1 MKSKRDLSDQ
11 QFREAMA
18 KHGWTKP
25 DYQFLGYW
33 QHRSGLHAS
42 TWNYRTNREALKALA
57 AIGERH
63 EAKGASRPARIAAS
77 TLLKLLAPVA
87 LAAAKGRAAQ

>member
-1 MKSKRDLSDQ
+1 MRDLTDK
-11 QFREAMA
+11 QFRAAMA

-42 TWNYRTNREALKALA
+42 AWNYGTNRAALA
-57 AIGERH
+57 AMSAMGEKH
-63 EAKGASRPARIAAS
+63 ERQKQAD
-77 TLLKLLAPVA
+77 
-87 LAAAKGRAAQ
+87 AAAKAAKKAKAVTP